1 MGRERIDVP
10 GPFNFLQP
18 QMNTD
23 EGRMTEREPFAVLSV
38 FHLCSSMA
46 SRPRTSLCSRVS
58 KTQLVWGSTTAACQ
72 IVNRKSQIINLMGPW
87 LKSEAPA
94 LQAVLSGSV
103 TRRTPP
109 TPSANSQSPMIGR
122 RWNWFSIFAIG
133 HGLSAIGYWLSVI
146 GDCAKRAG
154 APCIPPA
161 VPSRLWPSAAAAA
174 ARALSYR
181 E

>member
-109 TPSANSQSPMIGR
+109 TPSANSQSPIADDRSPMEFVFDFR
-122 RWNWFSIFAIG
+122 DWPW
-133 HGLSAIGYWLSVI
+133 AIGYWLLAI
-146 GDCAKRAG
+146 RAQ
-154 APCIPPA
+154 
-161 VPSRLWPSAAAAA
+161 RAAGNSTKAQ
-174 ARALSYR
+174 R
-181 E
+181 